1 MRVQRTRFASLHLVA
16 LVCALACGGDAAGP
30 VTPDPVL
37 DTLKVPLIDMGSGT
51 YKGFTGGLYPNG
63 ANTPPAAHIARAVA
77 ATRLIQPLNTA
88 GQPSATGKYVLLSI
102 GMSVITQAWCAENG
116 TVCDPWTFS
125 GKAAA
130 DPAVNHTTLVIANG
144 ARGGQNAD
152 FWDSPTQ
159 PNYNR
164 VRDEVLAPAGLSE
177 AQVQIVWTGPVL
189 ARPTIA
195 LPDANADA
203 YQLIGNLG
211 NIVRALRVRYPNLRM
226 IFVSSRSYAGFA
238 TINLNPEPFAYETGF
253 AFKWLVEAQIKQL
266 DGGAIDARAGD
277 LSLAQTAWLGWGP
290 YFWAPG
296 ASRPR
301 SDGLFWTAQDFEPDG
316 THESRLGEEKTANML
331 LAFFKTSPAARC
343 WFLASMTC

>member
-1 MRVQRTRFASLHLVA
+1 MRVRRTPFVSLLVA
-16 LVCALACGGDAAGP
+16 LAYAVACGDDSPGP

-63 ANTPPAAHIARAVA
+63 ANTPPAAHVARAVA

-88 GQPSATGKYVLLSI
+88 GAPSATGKYVLISI
-102 GMSVITQAWCAENG
+102 GMSVITQAWCAEQG

-152 FWDSPTQ
+152 FWDSPTES
-159 PNYNR
+159 NYNR
-164 VRDEVLAPAGLSE
+164 VRDEVLAPAGLTE

-253 AFKWLVEAQIKQL
+253 AFKWLVEAQIRQL
-266 DGGAIDARAGD
+266 DGGGIDARAGD
-277 LSLAQTAWLGWGP
+277 LSLAQTAWIGWGP
-290 YFWAPG
+290 YFWAPD

-301 SDGLFWTAQDFEPDG
+301 SDGHFYTVQDFESDG
-316 THESRLGEEKTANML
+316 THESRLGEEKTANLL
-331 LAFFKTSPAARC
+331 LAFFKTSPATRC
-343 WFLASMTC
+343 WFLASITC